1 MNEVTIQEM
10 LTAREERVKI
20 QQNLLL
26 EYKATLICF
35 TMNIPGPIKISP
47 SVIRAFE
54 EGCTKLEKR
63 IPEEQILY
71 RSHRKEKTGCEAYY
85 VVNADALRVKRICT
99 EIEDESRLGRLFDMD
114 VLNGNGEKL
123 DRESVNGKSRDC
135 IVCGAKGRG
144 CASRRI
150 HSVEELQAAID
161 EIIWSYFREKDAG
174 VVADNVVRSLIEE
187 VMTTPKPGLV
197 DHENNGSHKDMDLTT
212 FLASARALKP
222 YFMRCVELGN
232 LTRALKPSSAF
243 LFLQQEG
250 IDAEQLMFQT
260 TGGVNTHK
268 GAIYIMGTLCG
279 AIGRCWTVECPIAS
293 IAEILETSAELVKDS
308 NQTFFD
314 KLEESGEGK
323 TAGERLYLQYGM
335 KGVRGELENGLP
347 SVAKIAFP
355 VFQKALEDGFDRNYA
370 GCVTLLHL
378 ISRVT
383 DTTLY
388 HRGGKEG
395 ADYAAVQAAKLL
407 ENSEYP
413 TCEAIRE
420 MDRLFVQRNLSPGGC
435 ADLLAVTYF
444 FDLLENGIQSVD
456 L

>member
-20 QQNLLL
+20 QQNLLQ

-35 TMNIPGPIKISP
+35 TMNIPGPIKTSP
-47 SVIRAFE
+47 SIIRAFE
-54 EGCTKLEKR
+54 EGCTKLEER

-71 RSHRKEKTGCEAYY
+71 RSHRKEKTGCEAFY

-99 EIEDESRLGRLFDMD
+99 EIEDESRLGRLFDLD
-114 VLNGNGEKL
+114 VLNRNGEKL

-144 CASRRI
+144 CASRRL
-150 HSVEELQAAID
+150 HSVEELQAAAD
-161 EIIWSYFREKDAG
+161 EIITLYFREKDAG
-174 VVADNVVRSLIEE
+174 AIADDVVRSLIEE
-187 VMTTPKPGLV
+187 VLTMPKPGLV
-197 DHENNGSHKDMDLTT
+197 DRENNGSHKDMDLTT

-222 YFMRCVELGN
+222 YFVRCVELGN

-243 LFLQQEG
+243 LLLQQEG

-268 GAIYIMGTLCG
+268 GAIYIMGILCG
-279 AIGRCWTVECPIAS
+279 AIGRCWTVECPIAG
-293 IAEILETSAELVKDS
+293 IAKILETGAELVKDS

-347 SVAKIAFP
+347 SVARTALP
-355 VFQKALEDGFDRNYA
+355 VFQKALELKADRNYA

-378 ISRVT
+378 ISHT
-383 DTTLY
+383 QDTTLY
-388 HRGGKEG
+388 HRGGTEG
-395 ADYAAVQAAKLL
+395 AAFAAEQAAKLL
-407 ENSEYP
+407 NASEYP
-413 TCEAIRE
+413 TYEEIRE
-420 MDRLFVQRNLSPGGC
+420 MDRLFIQRNLSPGGC

-444 FDLLENGIQSVD
+444 FDLLENGM
-456 L
+456 